1 MKPDISTL
9 FQQTSIDG
17 MPLAN
22 RLAVAPMTRVTATSH
37 GVPTEKMAQ
46 YYSRFARGG
55 FGLVITEGSFIDEA
69 WSQTYAYQPGL
80 ANSGQTEG
88 WQQVVDAVH
97 SAGTKVIAQIQH
109 AGALSQGNAYRNGTI
124 APSAVRPKGEQ
135 MKFYRGEG
143 QYPVPRAMTDEE
155 VADVIENFGSAALRA
170 VNTAGFDGVEIH
182 GANGYLLDQF
192 ITDYTNLRTDRW
204 GGDIA
209 ARMGIVVEV
218 AKRVRATLGN
228 GVPVGV
234 RISQGKVNDFF
245 HKWPEREKAAEVIFG
260 SLVDA
265 GVSYIHI
272 TEYEAWK
279 PAFGATGISLAALA
293 RKYAPG
299 VTVIANGSLHDAAQA
314 IDLASAGADVIA
326 LGRGALS
333 NPDWPLRVR
342 GNHTIKPFEPEML
355 TPLADLK
362 QYEFAA

>member
-1 MKPDISTL
+1 MEPDISTL
-9 FQQTSIDG
+9 FQQTSISSL
-17 MPLAN
+17 PLAN
-22 RLAVAPMTRVTATSH
+22 RLAVAPMTRVTATSN
-37 GVPTEKMAQ
+37 GVPTEKMAR

-80 ANSGQTEG
+80 ANSGQAEG
-88 WQQVVDAVH
+88 WQQVVAAVH

-143 QYPVPRAMTDEE
+143 QYPVPREMTDEE
-155 VADVIENFGSAALRA
+155 IADVIESFGSAALRA
-170 VNTAGFDGVEIH
+170 VNNAGFDGVEIH

-192 ITDYTNLRTDRW
+192 ITNYTNLRTDRW
-204 GGDIA
+204 GGDVA
-209 ARMGIVVEV
+209 ARMGVVVEV
-218 AKRVRATLGN
+218 AKRVRATLGE

-245 HKWPEREKAAEVIFG
+245 HKWPEREHAAEVIFG

-265 GVSYIHI
+265 GMSYIHV

-279 PAFGATGISLAALA
+279 PAFGGAGMSLAALA
-293 RKYAPG
+293 RRHAPG
-299 VTVIANGSLHDAAQA
+299 VSVIANGSLHDAARA
-314 IDLASAGADVIA
+314 VDLASTDAEVIA

-333 NPDWPLRVR
+333 NPDWPQKLR
-342 GNHTIKPFEPEML
+342 GNHAMEPFAPEML

-362 QYEFAA
+362 QYEFVA

>member
-9 FQQTSIDG
+9 FQQASIDDLHL
-17 MPLAN
+17 PN
-22 RLAVAPMTRVTATSH
+22 RLAVAPMTRVTATSA
-37 GVPTEKMAQ
+37 GVPTEKMAR

-55 FGLVITEGSFIDEA
+55 FGLVITEGTFIDEA
-69 WSQTYAYQPGL
+69 WSQTYACQPGL
-80 ANSGQTEG
+80 ANSGQAEG
-88 WQQVVDAVH
+88 WKQVVDAVH
-97 SAGTKVIAQIQH
+97 SAGAKVIAQIQH

-143 QYPVPRAMTDEE
+143 PYALPRAMTDEE
-155 VADVIENFGSAALRA
+155 IADIIESFGSAASRA
-170 VNTAGFDGVEIH
+170 VNNAGFDGVEIH

-209 ARMGIVVEV
+209 ARMGVVVDV

-228 GVPVGV
+228 GVPVGM

-245 HKWPEREKAAEVIFG
+245 HKWPEREQAAEVIFG
-260 SLVDA
+260 NLVDA
-265 GVSYIHI
+265 GVGYIHV

-279 PAFGATGISLAALA
+279 PAFGGIGMSLAALA
-293 RKYAPG
+293 RKHAPG
-299 VTVIANGSLHDAAQA
+299 VTVIANGSLHDTVQA
-314 IDLASAGADVIA
+314 LDLASTDADVIA

-333 NPDWPLRVR
+333 NPDWPQKLC
-342 GNHTIKPFEPEML
+342 GNQAMEPFEPEML

-362 QYEFAA
+362 QHEFAA